1 MLRQETIVARNR
13 VEANGNSLEEEL
25 VGLNERLDVGGMET
39 EE

>member
-1 MLRQETIVARNR
+1 MIVARNR
-13 VEANGNSLEEEL
+13 VGNVEANGNSLQEEL